1 MEKFHRFKPN
11 CTLPDEVPVGFVNAP
26 NIRTT
31 MQIIWSCFSV
41 ILLCTWS
48 ILRPNVPPELE
59 TKGLRQAIYKT
70 LFLLSRKVYWA
81 GVMLI
86 APEFLTTF
94 TTKKMF
100 GTRQNVAILKALTWK
115 DTEWGLPQT
124 ILADMGGIVIDFSDI
139 EDRGVDNEKS
149 GLEKP
154 PESGLNHETP
164 TPSQEVPPQRE
175 DTMTNNQDAQN
186 SDQEVPDSSQEEIR
200 SPREVES
207 QPLRQRPKAHF
218 ITEFERRQSRW
229 FGGCKIPWKLHE
241 PHVRMA
247 IKVKEALDKKALER
261 HEELPYWKV
270 QNIASLCGS
279 LWTLDSQQLAVA
291 IAHGIIADLPD
302 IKTAEIDDKNKS
314 DALVKVL
321 AVLQVAWMVI
331 QLCARVYYHHPFA
344 PLELGTVAFS
354 ATAIILYIVEWDK
367 PKDINAPFY
376 IKAASSSVSEDA
388 FTQIVEA
395 APFPYM
401 QFPFVQYKHYYMPSV
416 AFHETYGSLK
426 VIDAKSFVVA
436 MITVVSFGG
445 IHLLA
450 WDLQFPTPVEGLLWK
465 ISAIM
470 TIACPALYGSSHL
483 PWLGKNPKDAT
494 KVARM
499 MIKAVVGFT
508 SFFYFFAR
516 LFLITES
523 IRSLYYL
530 PRGAYIATWTAD
542 FPHMS

>member
-1 MEKFHRFKPN
+1 M
-11 CTLPDEVPVGFVNAP
+11 
-26 NIRTT
+26 
-31 MQIIWSCFSV
+31 
-41 ILLCTWS
+41 
-48 ILRPNVPPELE
+48 
-59 TKGLRQAIYKT
+59 
-70 LFLLSRKVYWA
+70 LFLLSRKIYWA
-81 GVMLI
+81 GIMLI

-100 GTRQNVAILKALTWK
+100 GTRENVAILKALAGS
-115 DTEWGLPQT
+115 DIEWGLPQT
-124 ILADMGGIVIDFSDI
+124 ILADMGGIIIDFSNI
-139 EDRGVDNEKS
+139 EDRDIDNEKS
-149 GLEKP
+149 GLETLRR
-154 PESGLNHETP
+154 EDTSTSNHEAQSP
-164 TPSQEVPPQRE
+164 GQEALGSSQEV
-175 DTMTNNQDAQN
+175 
-186 SDQEVPDSSQEEIR
+186 IR
-200 SPREVES
+200 SPREIES
-207 QPLRQRPKAHF
+207 QPLQQRYKDNF
-218 ITEFERRQSRW
+218 IIKFEQRQSRW
-229 FGGCKIPWKLHE
+229 LGGCKIPWKVHE
-241 PHVRMA
+241 PH
-247 IKVKEALDKKALER
+247 IKHAMKAKKALGDNP
-261 HEELPYWKV
+261 PYWKV
-270 QNIASLCGS
+270 QNIASLSGNS
-279 LWTLDSQQLAVA
+279 WTLDSMQLAVA
-291 IAHGIIADLPD
+291 IEHGIITDLPD
-302 IKTAEIDDKNKS
+302 IKTAEIADKNKS

-321 AVLQVAWMVI
+321 AVMQVAWMVF
-331 QLCARVYYHHPFA
+331 QLCARVYYRHPFA

-367 PKDINAPFY
+367 PKDVNTPFY
-376 IKAASSSVSEDA
+376 VKAASSSVSEAA

-416 AFHETYGSLK
+416 AFHETLGNLK

-494 KVARM
+494 KEDRM
-499 MIKAVVGFT
+499 IIKAVVGFT

-542 FPHMS
+542 FPHLS